1 MIAHKNYRPPTKYEA
16 ERIERMLE
24 LGCPCCAWAKYFIR
38 EHIECHHIVEGAK
51 RLGHW
56 FTLSL
61 CRGHHRGEWSDRQL
75 AAISAKFLV
84 AISDGRKLFVAAF
97 TSERALWEATQK
109 TLGLP
114 AVWRT
119 SKILPRRVA

>member
-1 MIAHKNYRPPTKYEA
+1 MIAHKNYRPPTKYES
-16 ERIERMLE
+16 ERIDRMME
-24 LGCPCCAWAKYFIR
+24 LPCPCCVLAKYFFR
-38 EHIECHHIVEGAK
+38 DHIECHHIVEGAK

-56 FTLSL
+56 FTLPL
-61 CRGHHRGEWSDRQL
+61 CRGHHRGEWSVRQRETMEP
-75 AAISAKFLV
+75 KFLI

-97 TSERALWEATQK
+97 APERQLWEGVQK

-114 AVWRT
+114 AVWRA